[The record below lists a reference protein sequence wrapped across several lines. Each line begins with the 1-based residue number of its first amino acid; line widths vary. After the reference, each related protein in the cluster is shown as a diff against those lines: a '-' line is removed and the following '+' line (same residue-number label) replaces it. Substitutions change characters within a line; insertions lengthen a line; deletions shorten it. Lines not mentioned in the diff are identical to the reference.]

1 MNQLIQEINLQDN
14 GYSKGIASAQKAL
27 AELAKE
33 NGVANVSFRNTNKE
47 VNAAKRYY
55 STLTAEYSKLS
66 DEAKK
71 SEFGRAMHQQL
82 QQTEKDLQSMM
93 EATERAK
100 IKIEE
105 LQDQAKKNVKL
116 QIQKEESTG
125 SIFGDIKASFGKM
138 DKNKLVGDL
147 LGKAGL
153 GEAAGAMEALGGA
166 MGGGAAA
173 GAAAA
178 GAGIAAVGIAV
189 KETVDVTKEAIEKSA
204 EFGQAMSQLGAITGV
219 SGKALESMRAQVM
232 SVGDDTHTAYTEVAQ
247 NFALVGSALPELL
260 KDSQGMEQV
269 SRSAILLSKASKMEL
284 GDATNALTAT
294 MAQFDITASES
305 AHVVDIL
312 ANSAQKGTA
321 GIADVAATLQGAGTA
336 AASAGVQLNE
346 AAALVEV
353 LAKKGIKGAEAGTAL
368 RNVLLNMS
376 TKGIDEINPKIVGVQ
391 TALENLKEHADDAQ
405 WMVKT
410 FGVEGA
416 TAATNL
422 AKGLPIYEQLMA
434 QIDNVGTAAQMA
446 EQNGAN
452 LVAAYQRLQTDWNNF
467 LSSFNVDGANSPLM
481 IAVQQIHNIMYAL
494 TGLVEQFKECETLQ
508 SNIDVWGQIFD
519 VLGQTIAT
527 VINIVSDL
535 ISAIFKFTDAIEI
548 VKITSEAL
556 AGVFDLLEDVIWGVE
571 AVIWAIS
578 KAIEYCIDV
587 FNKFKNDLA
596 KGISRI
602 PLLDGL
608 LNSIKSIIGWL
619 KSLIKKWH
627 EFRVEVSKEMGD
639 YRHPKKDEKSQSGN
653 KGNNNKGNKNKSKNQ
668 KTQPKGIIEK
678 LQGDLQSLKE
688 KRDKATTKAEI
699 DRLNK
704 QIAAKQKQLNSYNGT
719 STTST
724 RTTRHGGSSTNNNT
738 RTEQTPKEKYDSE
751 IALIEEK
758 LKLELIN
765 EKKAVEDKIKAIDT
779 YINELG
785 KTKESLKNN
794 KTQIHKLS
802 QQQKLYQNRLKELTD
817 QEDDS
822 KAIREANNEYR
833 DTINKI
839 NRDRINGWATEEE
852 TNNQYIQAIETLIK
866 KYKEVGDMSDGMI
879 NTINRK
885 QKEVD
890 DIKFAQKLNDFW
902 LDFSSALE
910 DIDDIINDQNPANDY
925 YKEKRNAYNK
935 VLAKEDEYRIRFEA
949 ASEWKDI
956 EGFQEKLDWIQDHSE
971 VMLELGTSMNDIKVL
986 SNIKSYAE
994 ADIDE
999 LDLLYDAIDNVN
1011 KKLSE
1016 GTDGYE
1022 FLDIT
1027 NSRQQLDWIQK
1038 NAKIVKD
1045 TGLFN
1050 NKDFSALMRIKD
1062 LNKANEEETKLFND
1076 AVIKLRS
1083 NLSKPWKT
1091 EWLGEYKA
1099 LLKENQNLIGDFSF
1113 GVKNIDDVE
1122 KLLKLRKYA
1131 EEFAPDNTPNIK
1143 RYIAANERDGLGLDI
1158 DFKYD
1163 KSQLDKL
1170 QKMLDD
1176 ANIKLET
1183 DIAIETL
1190 YDVKDELES
1199 VKLSVDKE
1207 TFDKLVNQ
1215 INLISDAIDEDVKN
1229 IGKSLSKY
1237 QDVWVEVN
1245 PLNHNGSNGDK
1256 SNYSLPTTPSADIE
1270 KKAKKFYQPKQTFFW
1285 QDTNKTDNM
1294 QDELDKLI
1302 EKYREVEKIAQEAV
1316 ANNEK
1321 LLKPYDTGPIEA
1333 SLDYL
1338 EAEIAKK
1345 HAEIQSR
1352 LTFEVTMNGIEDT
1365 LSGFESFAN
1374 YTNSLVT
1381 FGDQWKQIGEN
1392 ANDAAEVLQKA
1403 ILIIQTVEGAIQAV
1417 NTVMTVANAIESIF
1431 QAKKVASTAAS
1442 EAQALAEGQNMASKT
1457 ASIAPTA
1464 AAATANKALE
1474 ATYLDLAA
1482 AEIFAAH
1489 AAIPFAGVGIAA
1501 GLAESM
1507 LATMSAVQAQ
1517 TLALATFANGGIVG
1531 GDAYHGD
1538 TTLVRANKGEM
1549 LLNNLEQRN
1558 LFSLLDGA
1566 LNTPFGGGRVDFKIS
1581 GDALYGTLKNYG
1593 KIKSKTGHNIT
1604 L

>member
-1 MNQLIQEINLQDN
+1 MLLQEINLKDN
-14 GYSKGIASAQKAL
+14 GYSKGIQSAQKAL
-27 AELAKE
+27 SDLAKE

-55 STLTAEYSKLS
+55 STLTSEYSKLS

-82 QQTEKDLQSMM
+82 QQTEKDLESMM

-100 IKIEE
+100 AKIEE
-105 LQDQAKKNVKL
+105 LQDQAKKKVKFG
-116 QIQKEESTG
+116 ESTG
-125 SIFGDIKASFGKM
+125 SLFGDIKKSFSKM

-147 LGKAGL
+147 LGKAGF
-153 GEAAGAMEALGGA
+153 GEAAGAIETLGGA
-166 MGGGAAA
+166 MGGGMAA
-173 GAAAA
+173 GAAGAA
-178 GAGIAAVGIAV
+178 AGIAAVGIAV

-232 SVGDDTHTAYTEVAQ
+232 SVGEDTHTSFTEVAR

-269 SRSAILLSKASKMEL
+269 SRSAILLSKAGVMPLE
-284 GDATNALTAT
+284 DATNALTAT
-294 MAQFDITASES
+294 MAQFDASAS
-305 AHVVDIL
+305 DSSHIVDIL
-312 ANSAQKGTA
+312 ANSAQLGTA
-321 GIADVAATLQGAGTA
+321 EINDVAETLQRCGTA

-346 AAALVEV
+346 AAALTEV
-353 LAKKGIKGAEAGTAL
+353 LADKGIKGAEAGTAL

-376 TKGIDEINPKIVGVQ
+376 TKGIDEINPKVVGLQ
-391 TALENLKEHADDAQ
+391 TALENLQKHANDAQ
-405 WMVKT
+405 WMVKV
-410 FGVEGA
+410 FGMEGA

-422 AKGLPIYEQLMA
+422 AEGLPTYEKLIA
-434 QIDNVGTAAQMA
+434 QIDNVGTAAKMA

-481 IAVQQIHNIMYAL
+481 IAAQQIHNIMYAL
-494 TGLVEQFKECETLQ
+494 TGLVEQFKESESVQ
-508 SNIDVWGQIFD
+508 SVVDVFGQVFD
-519 VLGQTIAT
+519 ALGQSIAT

-535 ISAIFKFTDAIEI
+535 ISVIFKFLDAIDIAEI
-548 VKITSEAL
+548 AGGAL
-556 AGVFDLLEDVIWGVE
+556 AGAFDLLEGVIWFVE
-571 AVIWAIS
+571 LAIWSIS
-578 KAIEYCIDV
+578 KAIEYCIGV
-587 FNKFKNDLA
+587 FNDFKNDLI

-602 PLLDGL
+602 PVLEGL
-608 LNSIKSIIGWL
+608 KNALKSIIGWL
-619 KSLIKKWH
+619 KETIKLWSQ
-627 EFRVEVSKEMGD
+627 FRAKVTEEMGD
-639 YRHPKKDEKSQSGN
+639 YRHPKKDEKSQSGS

-678 LQGDLQSLKE
+678 LQGELQNLKE

-724 RTTRHGGSSTNNNT
+724 RTTSRHGGSRSNSTTNT

-785 KTKESLKNN
+785 KTKELLKNN
-794 KTQIHKLS
+794 KTQIQKLS
-802 QQQKLYQNRLKELTD
+802 QQQKLYKNRLKELTE

-822 KAIREANNEYR
+822 KAIKEANNEYR

-839 NRDRINGWATEEE
+839 NRDRINGWATEKE

-866 KYKEVGDMSDGMI
+866 KYKEVGDMSDEMI

-935 VLAKEDEYRIRFEA
+935 VLAKEDEYRIRVEA
-949 ASEWKDI
+949 ASDWKDI
-956 EGFQEKLDWIQDHSE
+956 EGFQDKLEWIQNHSE

-986 SNIKSYAE
+986 DNIKSYAE

-999 LDLLYDAIDNVN
+999 LDILYDAIDNVD

-1016 GTDGYE
+1016 GTKGYE
-1022 FLDIT
+1022 FLDIK
-1027 NSRQQLDWIQK
+1027 NSRQQLAWIQY
-1038 NAKIVKD
+1038 NAKLVKD
-1045 TGLFN
+1045 TGLFSN
-1050 NKDFSALMRIKD
+1050 EDFSALMKIKD

-1099 LLKENQNLIGDFSF
+1099 LLKENQNLIGDLSF
-1113 GVKNIDDVE
+1113 GIKNIDDVD
-1122 KLLKLRKYA
+1122 KLMKLRKYA
-1131 EEFAPDNTPNIK
+1131 EWFAPDNSLNTR
-1143 RYIAANERDGLGLDI
+1143 RYIAANEREELGFDI

-1170 QKMLDD
+1170 QQMLDN

-1183 DIAIETL
+1183 EIAIENL
-1190 YDVKDELES
+1190 DEITEKLES

-1215 INLISDAIDEDVKN
+1215 IKLISDSIDEDVKN
-1229 IGKSLSKY
+1229 IGQSLSKY
-1237 QDVWVEVN
+1237 QNLWVEVN
-1245 PLNHNGSNGDK
+1245 PLNDNGRKGDK
-1256 SNYSLPTTPSADIE
+1256 SNYSLSTTPSADIE
-1270 KKAKKFYQPKQTFFW
+1270 KKFKKFYQPKQTFFW
-1285 QDTNKTDNM
+1285 KDTNKTDNM

-1302 EKYREVEKIAQEAV
+1302 EKYKEVEKIAQEAV

-1321 LLKPYDTGPIEA
+1321 LLKPYDTDPIEA

-1365 LSGFESFAN
+1365 LSGFGDLAN

-1381 FGDQWKQIGEN
+1381 FGDQWNQIGEN

-1417 NTVMTVANAIESIF
+1417 NTVMTIANAIESIF

-1442 EAQALAEGQNMASKT
+1442 EAEALAEAQNMSVKT
-1457 ASIAPTA
+1457 ATIAPTA

-1489 AAIPFAGVGIAA
+1489 AAIPFAGVGVAA
-1501 GLAESM
+1501 GLVESM
-1507 LATMSAVQAQ
+1507 LGTMSAVQAQ

>member
-1 MNQLIQEINLQDN
+1 MLLQEINLKDN
-14 GYSKGIASAQKAL
+14 GYSKGIQSAQKAL
-27 AELAKE
+27 SDLAKE

-66 DEAKK
+66 EEAKK

-82 QQTEKDLQSMM
+82 QQTEKDLESMM

-100 IKIEE
+100 AKIEE
-105 LQDQAKKNVKL
+105 LQDQAKKKVKFG
-116 QIQKEESTG
+116 ESTG
-125 SIFGDIKASFGKM
+125 SLFGDIKKSFSKM

-147 LGKAGL
+147 LGKAGF
-153 GEAAGAMEALGGA
+153 GEAAGAIETLGGA
-166 MGGGAAA
+166 MGGGMAA
-173 GAAAA
+173 GAAGAA
-178 GAGIAAVGIAV
+178 AGIAAVGIAV

-269 SRSAILLSKASKMEL
+269 SRSAIMLSKAGRMEL
-284 GDATNALTAT
+284 SDATNALTAT
-294 MAQFDITASES
+294 MAQFDVSASES

-312 ANSAQKGTA
+312 ANGGQLGTA
-321 GIADVAATLQGAGTA
+321 GIGELADTLQRAGTA
-336 AASAGVQLNE
+336 ANSAGVQLNE
-346 AAALVEV
+346 AAALTEV
-353 LAKKGIKGAEAGTAL
+353 LAEKGIKGADAGTAL

-376 TKGIDEINPKIVGVQ
+376 TKGIDEINPKIVGMQ
-391 TALENLKEHADDAQ
+391 TALENLQTHADDAQ
-405 WMVKT
+405 WMVKV
-410 FGVEGA
+410 FGMEGA

-422 AKGLPIYEQLMA
+422 AKGLPTYEKLIA
-434 QIDNVGTAAQMA
+434 QIDNVGTAAKMA

-452 LVAAYQRLQTDWNNF
+452 LVSAYQRLQTDWNNF
-467 LSSFNVDGANSPLM
+467 LSSFNVDGADSPLM
-481 IAVQQIHNIMYAL
+481 IAAQQIHNIMYAL
-494 TGLVEQFKECETLQ
+494 TGLVEQFKECESVQ
-508 SNIDVWGQIFD
+508 SVIDVFGQLFD

-535 ISAIFKFTDAIEI
+535 VSVIFKFLDAIEI
-548 VKITSEAL
+548 ANITGDAL
-556 AGVFDLLEDVIWGVE
+556 AGMFDLLEDVIWYVE
-571 AVIWAIS
+571 VAIWSIS

-587 FNKFKNDLA
+587 FNDLKHDLA
-596 KGISRI
+596 KGISKI

-608 LNSIKSIIGWL
+608 KKAIKSIIGWL
-619 KSLIKKWH
+619 KETIKLWH
-627 EFRVEVSKEMGD
+627 KFRVEVSEEMAKD
-639 YRHPKKDEKSQSGN
+639 RHPKKDKKPQSD
-653 KGNNNKGNKNKSKNQ
+653 KKGNKNTDKKNNT
-668 KTQPKGIIEK
+668 KNTQ
-678 LQGDLQSLKE
+678 QGGTRSH
-688 KRDKATTKAEI
+688 
-699 DRLNK
+699 
-704 QIAAKQKQLNSYNGT
+704 SYNGT
-719 STTST
+719 ST
-724 RTTRHGGSSTNNNT
+724 RTTSKHGGSSTTNNT

-765 EKKAVEDKIKAIDT
+765 EKEAVEDKIKAIES

-785 KTKESLKNN
+785 KTKELLKNN
-794 KTQIHKLS
+794 KNQIQQLS
-802 QQQKLYQNRLKELTD
+802 KEQKLYKNKLKQLTE

-822 KAIREANNEYR
+822 KAIKEANNEYI

-839 NRDRINGWATEEE
+839 NRDRINGWATEDE
-852 TNNQYIQAIETLIK
+852 TNNQYIQAIENLIK
-866 KYKEVGDMSDGMI
+866 KYKEVGDISDGMI

-890 DIKFAQKLNDFW
+890 DFKFAQKFKDFKITY
-902 LDFSSALE
+902 SNALE
-910 DIDDIINDQNPANDY
+910 DIDDIINGQNPANDY
-925 YKEKRNAYNK
+925 YKEKRTAYNN
-935 VLAKEDEYRIRFEA
+935 VLEKENEYRTRVEA
-949 ASEWKDI
+949 SSEWGKI
-956 EGFQEKLDWIQDHSE
+956 EGFQEKLKWIQDHSE
-971 VMLELGTSMNDIKVL
+971 IMLELGTSMNDINVL
-986 SNIKSYAE
+986 NNIKSYAE

-999 LDLLYDAIDNVN
+999 LDILYDAIDNLD

-1016 GTDGYE
+1016 GTKGYE
-1022 FLDIT
+1022 FLDIK
-1027 NSRQQLDWIQK
+1027 NSRQQLEWIQY
-1038 NAKIVKD
+1038 NAKLIKD
-1045 TGLFN
+1045 TGLFSN
-1050 NKDFSALMRIKD
+1050 EDFSALMKIKD
-1062 LNKANEEETKLFND
+1062 LNTANAEETKLFND
-1076 AVIKLRS
+1076 AVIKLRA

-1091 EWLGEYKA
+1091 EWLGEYKK
-1099 LLKENQNLIGDFSF
+1099 LLKENQGLVDDFSF
-1113 GVKNIDDVE
+1113 GVKNIDDVD
-1122 KLLKLRKYA
+1122 KIINLRSYSNY
-1131 EEFAPDNTPNIK
+1131 FAPDNSQNIK
-1143 RYIAANERDGLGLDI
+1143 RRIAANEIDGLGLNI

-1170 QKMLDD
+1170 QQMLDK

-1183 DIAIETL
+1183 EIAIENLDDIT
-1190 YDVKDELES
+1190 KELQS
-1199 VKLSVDKE
+1199 VELNIDKE
-1207 TFDKLVNQ
+1207 TFDKIVNQ
-1215 INLISDAIDEDVKN
+1215 IKLISDSIDEDVKN
-1229 IGKSLSKY
+1229 IEKSLSKY
-1237 QDVWVEVN
+1237 LDFRFNVYSDN
-1245 PLNHNGSNGDK
+1245 NSNRGDK
-1256 SNYSLPTTPSADIE
+1256 SNYSLKTAPSADIE
-1270 KKAKKFYQPKQTFFW
+1270 KKAKSFYQPKQTFFGL
-1285 QDTNKTDNM
+1285 DTTKTDKM
-1294 QDELDKLI
+1294 QDELDKLV
-1302 EKYREVEKIAQEAV
+1302 EKYKEVEKIAQEAV
-1316 ANNEK
+1316 QNNDK
-1321 LLKPYDTGPIEA
+1321 LLTPIDTSNFEA
-1333 SLDYL
+1333 SLEYL
-1338 EAEIAKK
+1338 EDEIDIK

-1352 LTFEVTMNGIEDT
+1352 LAFEVTMNGIDDV
-1365 LSGFESFAN
+1365 LSNASDLAN

-1381 FGDQWKQIGEN
+1381 FGDQWNQIGEN

-1417 NTVMTVANAIESIF
+1417 NTVMTIANSIESIF
-1431 QAKKVASTAAS
+1431 QANKVASTAAS

-1489 AAIPFAGVGIAA
+1489 AAIPFAGVGLAA
-1501 GLAESM
+1501 GFTEAM
-1507 LATMSAVQAQ
+1507 LGTMASVQAQ

-1531 GDAYHGD
+1531 GDAFHGD
-1538 TTLVRANKGEM
+1538 STLVRANKGEM

>member
-1 MNQLIQEINLQDN
+1 MLLQEINLKDN
-14 GYSKGIASAQKAL
+14 GYSKGIQSAQKAL
-27 AELAKE
+27 SELAKE

-82 QQTEKDLQSMM
+82 QQTEKDLESMM

-100 IKIEE
+100 AKIEE
-105 LQDQAKKNVKL
+105 LQDQAKKKVKFG
-116 QIQKEESTG
+116 ESTG
-125 SIFGDIKASFGKM
+125 SLFGDIKKSFSKM

-147 LGKAGL
+147 LGKAGF
-153 GEAAGAMEALGGA
+153 GEAAGAIETLGGA
-166 MGGGAAA
+166 MGGGMAA
-173 GAAAA
+173 GAAGAA
-178 GAGIAAVGIAV
+178 AGIAAVGIAV
-189 KETVDVTKEAIEKSA
+189 KETVDVTKEAIQKSA

-260 KDSQGMEQV
+260 KDSQGMEEV
-269 SRSAILLSKASKMEL
+269 SRSAIMLSKAGRMEL
-284 GDATNALTAT
+284 SDATNALTAT
-294 MAQFDITASES
+294 MAQFDVSASES

-312 ANSAQKGTA
+312 ANGGQLGTA
-321 GIADVAATLQGAGTA
+321 GIGELADTLQRAGTA
-336 AASAGVQLNE
+336 ANSAGVQLNE
-346 AAALVEV
+346 AAALTEV
-353 LAKKGIKGAEAGTAL
+353 LAEKGIKGAEAGTAL

-376 TKGIDEINPKIVGVQ
+376 TKGIDEINPKVVGLQ
-391 TALENLKEHADDAQ
+391 TALENLQKHADDAQ
-405 WMVKT
+405 WMVKV
-410 FGVEGA
+410 FGMEGA

-422 AKGLPIYEQLMA
+422 AEGLPTYEKLIA
-434 QIDNVGTAAQMA
+434 QIDNVGTAAKMA

-481 IAVQQIHNIMYAL
+481 IAAQQIHNIMYAL
-494 TGLVEQFKECETLQ
+494 TGLVEQFKESESVQ
-508 SNIDVWGQIFD
+508 SVIDVFGQVFD
-519 VLGQTIAT
+519 ALGQSIAT

-535 ISAIFKFTDAIEI
+535 ISVIFKFLDAIDIAEI
-548 VKITSEAL
+548 AGGAL
-556 AGVFDLLEDVIWGVE
+556 AGTFDLLEGVIWFVE
-571 AVIWAIS
+571 LAIWSIS
-578 KAIEYCIDV
+578 KAIEYCIGV
-587 FNKFKNDLA
+587 FNDFKNDLI

-602 PLLDGL
+602 PVLDGL
-608 LNSIKSIIGWL
+608 KNALKSIIGWL
-619 KSLIKKWH
+619 KETIKLWSQ
-627 EFRVEVSKEMGD
+627 FRAKVTEEMGD

-653 KGNNNKGNKNKSKNQ
+653 KGNKNTGNKNKSKNQ
-668 KTQPKGIIEK
+668 KAQPKGIIEK
-678 LQGDLQSLKE
+678 LQGELQTLKE

-724 RTTRHGGSSTNNNT
+724 RTTSRHGGSRSNSTTNT

-802 QQQKLYQNRLKELTD
+802 QQQKLYKNRLKELTE
-817 QEDDS
+817 QEDNS
-822 KAIREANNEYR
+822 KTIKEANNEYR

-890 DIKFAQKLNDFW
+890 DIKFAQKLKDFRITYAN
-902 LDFSSALE
+902 ALE
-910 DIDDIINDQNPANDY
+910 EIDDIINDQNPANEY
-925 YKEKRNAYNK
+925 YKEKRNAYSK
-935 VLAKEDEYRIRFEA
+935 VLVKEDEYAMKLEA
-949 ASEWKDI
+949 SSEWKKI
-956 EGFQEKLDWIQDHSE
+956 EGFQEKLKWIQDNSE
-971 VMLELGTSMNDIKVL
+971 IMLELGTSMNDIKVL
-986 SNIKSYAE
+986 NNIKSYAE

-999 LDLLYDAIDNVN
+999 LDILYDAIENLD

-1016 GTDGYE
+1016 GTKGYE
-1022 FLDIT
+1022 FLGIK
-1027 NSRQQLDWIQK
+1027 NSRQQLDWIHQ
-1038 NAKIVKD
+1038 NAKLVKD

-1050 NKDFSALMRIKD
+1050 QKDFSSLMKIKD
-1062 LNKANEEETKLFND
+1062 LNKANEEETQLFND
-1076 AVIKLRS
+1076 AVIKLRA

-1091 EWLGEYKA
+1091 EWLAEYKE
-1099 LLKENQNLIGDFSF
+1099 LLKENQNLLGDFSS
-1113 GVKNIDDVE
+1113 GIKNVEDID
-1122 KLLKLRKYA
+1122 KLMKLRQYA
-1131 EEFAPDNTPNIK
+1131 EAFAPGSPLPIR
-1143 RYIAANERDGLGLDI
+1143 RYIAGNERDDLELGI
-1158 DFKYD
+1158 EFKYD

-1170 QKMLDD
+1170 QQILDN

-1183 DIAIETL
+1183 EIAIENLDDITE
-1190 YDVKDELES
+1190 ELES

-1207 TFDKLVNQ
+1207 TFDKLINQ
-1215 INLISDAIDEDVKN
+1215 IKLISDSIDEDVKN
-1229 IGKSLSKY
+1229 IGQSLSKY
-1237 QDVWVEVN
+1237 QNLWDNMNESFMS
-1245 PLNHNGSNGDK
+1245 GSKGDK
-1256 SNYSLPTTPSADIE
+1256 SNYSLSTTPSADIE
-1270 KKAKKFYQPKQTFFW
+1270 KKFKKFYQPKQTFFW

-1302 EKYREVEKIAQEAV
+1302 EKYKEVEKIAQEAV

-1321 LLKPYDTGPIEA
+1321 LITPYDTSEFEA
-1333 SLDYL
+1333 PLEYL

-1417 NTVMTVANAIESIF
+1417 NTVMTIANAIESIF

-1442 EAQALAEGQNMASKT
+1442 EAEAIAEGQNMASKT
-1457 ASIAPTA
+1457 ASIAPTT

-1489 AAIPFAGVGIAA
+1489 AAIPFAGVGLAA
-1501 GLAESM
+1501 GFTEAM
-1507 LATMSAVQAQ
+1507 LGTMASVQAQ

-1531 GDAYHGD
+1531 GDAFHGD
-1538 TTLVRANKGEM
+1538 STLVRANKGEM

-1566 LNTPFGGGRVDFKIS
+1566 LNSPFGGGRVDFKIS

>member
-1 MNQLIQEINLQDN
+1 MLLQEISLKDN
-14 GYSKGIASAQKAL
+14 GYSKGIQSAQKAL
-27 AELAKE
+27 SDLAKE

-82 QQTEKDLQSMM
+82 QQTEKDLESMM

-100 IKIEE
+100 AKIEE
-105 LQDQAKKNVKL
+105 LQDQAKKKVKFG
-116 QIQKEESTG
+116 ESTG
-125 SIFGDIKASFGKM
+125 SLFGDIKKSFSKM

-147 LGKAGL
+147 LGKAGF
-153 GEAAGAMEALGGA
+153 GEAAGAIETLGGA
-166 MGGGAAA
+166 MGGGMAA
-173 GAAAA
+173 GAAGAA
-178 GAGIAAVGIAV
+178 AGIAAVGIAV
-189 KETVDVTKEAIEKSA
+189 KETVDVTTEAIQKSA

-260 KDSQGMEQV
+260 KDSQGMEEV
-269 SRSAILLSKASKMEL
+269 SRSAIMLSKAGRMEL
-284 GDATNALTAT
+284 SDATNALTAT
-294 MAQFDITASES
+294 MAQFDVSASES

-312 ANSAQKGTA
+312 ANGGQLGTA
-321 GIADVAATLQGAGTA
+321 GIGELADTLQRAGTA
-336 AASAGVQLNE
+336 ANSAGVQLNE
-346 AAALVEV
+346 AAALTEV
-353 LAKKGIKGAEAGTAL
+353 LAEKGIKGAEAGTAL

-376 TKGIDEINPKIVGVQ
+376 TKGIDEINPKVVGLQ
-391 TALENLKEHADDAQ
+391 TALENLKKHADDAQ
-405 WMVKT
+405 WMVKV
-410 FGVEGA
+410 FGMEGA

-422 AKGLPIYEQLMA
+422 AEGLPTYEKLIA
-434 QIDNVGTAAQMA
+434 QIDNVGTAAKMA

-481 IAVQQIHNIMYAL
+481 IAAQQIHNIMYAL
-494 TGLVEQFKECETLQ
+494 TGLVEQFKESESVQ
-508 SNIDVWGQIFD
+508 SVVDVFGQVFD
-519 VLGQTIAT
+519 ALGQSIAT

-535 ISAIFKFTDAIEI
+535 ISVIFKFLDAIDIAEI
-548 VKITSEAL
+548 AGGAL
-556 AGVFDLLEDVIWGVE
+556 AGAFDLLEGVIWYVE
-571 AVIWAIS
+571 VAIWSIS
-578 KAIEYCIDV
+578 KAIEYCIGV
-587 FNKFKNDLA
+587 FNDLKNDLI
-596 KGISRI
+596 KGISKI

-608 LNSIKSIIGWL
+608 KNALKSIIGWL
-619 KSLIKKWH
+619 KDTIKLWSQ
-627 EFRVEVSKEMGD
+627 FRAEVSKEMAED
-639 YRHPKKDEKSQSGN
+639 RHPKKDEKSQSGS

-724 RTTRHGGSSTNNNT
+724 RTTTSRHGGSRSTTNT
-738 RTEQTPKEKYDSE
+738 TTRAEQTPKEKYDSE

-802 QQQKLYQNRLKELTD
+802 QQQKLYQNKLKELTE

-822 KAIREANNEYR
+822 KAIKEANNEYR

-839 NRDRINGWATEEE
+839 NRDRINGWATEDE

-890 DIKFAQKLNDFW
+890 DIKFAQKLKDFTITY
-902 LDFSSALE
+902 SNALE
-910 DIDDIINDQNPANDY
+910 DIDGIINGQNPANDY

-935 VLAKEDEYRIRFEA
+935 VSAKENEYRIRVEA

-956 EGFQEKLDWIQDHSE
+956 EGFQDKLEWIQDHDE

-986 SNIKSYAE
+986 NNIKSYAE

-999 LDLLYDAIDNVN
+999 LDILYDAIDNLD

-1016 GTDGYE
+1016 GTKGYE
-1022 FLDIT
+1022 FLDIK
-1027 NSRQQLDWIQK
+1027 NSRQQLAWIQY
-1038 NAKIVKD
+1038 NAKLVKD
-1045 TGLFN
+1045 TGLFSN
-1050 NKDFSALMRIKD
+1050 EDFSALMKIKD

-1083 NLSKPWKT
+1083 NLSKPWET
-1091 EWLGEYKA
+1091 DWLDEYKK
-1099 LLKENQNLIGDFSF
+1099 LLKENQNLIGDFSS
-1113 GVKNIDDVE
+1113 GIKNVGDID
-1122 KLLKLRKYA
+1122 KLMKLRNYSYY
-1131 EEFAPDNTPNIK
+1131 FAPDNSQNIK
-1143 RYIAANERDGLGLDI
+1143 RHIAANERDKLGLDI
-1158 DFKYD
+1158 EFKYD

-1170 QKMLDD
+1170 QQMLD
-1176 ANIKLET
+1176 NEHINLET
-1183 DIAIETL
+1183 EIAIGNLDDIVE
-1190 YDVKDELES
+1190 ELES

-1207 TFDKLVNQ
+1207 TFDKIINQ
-1215 INLISDAIDEDVKN
+1215 IKLISDAIDEDVSN
-1229 IGKSLSKY
+1229 IEKSLSKY
-1237 QDVWVEVN
+1237 LDFRFNVYSEN
-1245 PLNHNGSNGDK
+1245 NRGDK
-1256 SNYSLPTTPSADIE
+1256 SNYSLPTAPSADIE
-1270 KKAKKFYQPKQTFFW
+1270 KKYKAFYQPKQTFFW

-1302 EKYREVEKIAQEAV
+1302 EKYKEVEKIAQEAV
-1316 ANNEK
+1316 QNNEK
-1321 LLKPYDTGPIEA
+1321 LLTPLDTSAFEA
-1333 SLDYL
+1333 PLEYL
-1338 EAEIAKK
+1338 EKEIAKK

-1381 FGDQWKQIGEN
+1381 FGDQWNQIGEN

-1417 NTVMTVANAIESIF
+1417 NTVMTIANAIESIF

-1442 EAQALAEGQNMASKT
+1442 EAEALAEGQNMASKT

-1489 AAIPFAGVGIAA
+1489 AAIPFAGVGVAA
-1501 GLAESM
+1501 GLVESM
-1507 LATMSAVQAQ
+1507 IGTMSAVQAQ

-1566 LNTPFGGGRVDFKIS
+1566 LNSPFGGGRVDFKIS

>member
-1 MNQLIQEINLQDN
+1 MLLQEINLKDN
-14 GYSKGIASAQKAL
+14 GYSKGIQSAQKAL
-27 AELAKE
+27 SELAKE

-82 QQTEKDLQSMM
+82 QQTEKDLESMM

-100 IKIEE
+100 AKIEE
-105 LQDQAKKNVKL
+105 LQDQAKKKVKFG
-116 QIQKEESTG
+116 ESTG
-125 SIFGDIKASFGKM
+125 SLFGDIKKSFSKM

-147 LGKAGL
+147 LGKAGF
-153 GEAAGAMEALGGA
+153 GEAAGAIETLGGA
-166 MGGGAAA
+166 MGGGMAA
-173 GAAAA
+173 GAAGAA
-178 GAGIAAVGIAV
+178 AGIAAVGIAV

-269 SRSAILLSKASKMEL
+269 SRSAIMLSKASKMEL

-346 AAALVEV
+346 AAAMTEV

-368 RNVLLNMS
+368 RDVLLHMS

-434 QIDNVGTAAQMA
+434 QIDNVGTAAKMA

-481 IAVQQIHNIMYAL
+481 IAAQQIHNIMYAL
-494 TGLVEQFKECETLQ
+494 TGLVEQFKESESVQ
-508 SNIDVWGQIFD
+508 SVVDVFGQVFD
-519 VLGQTIAT
+519 ALGQSIAT

-535 ISAIFKFTDAIEI
+535 ISVIFKFLDAIDIAEI
-548 VKITSEAL
+548 AGGAL
-556 AGVFDLLEDVIWGVE
+556 AGTFDLLEGVIWFVE
-571 AVIWAIS
+571 LAIWSIS
-578 KAIEYCIDV
+578 KAIEYCIGV
-587 FNKFKNDLA
+587 FNDFKNDLI

-602 PLLDGL
+602 PVLDGL
-608 LNSIKSIIGWL
+608 KNALKSIIGWL
-619 KSLIKKWH
+619 KETIKLWSQ
-627 EFRVEVSKEMGD
+627 FRAKVTEEMGD

-653 KGNNNKGNKNKSKNQ
+653 KGNKNTDKKNKSKNQ

-678 LQGDLQSLKE
+678 LQGELQSLKE

-724 RTTRHGGSSTNNNT
+724 RTTSRHGGSRSNSTTNT

-802 QQQKLYQNRLKELTD
+802 QQQKLYKNRLKELTE

-822 KAIREANNEYR
+822 KAIKEANNEYR

-890 DIKFAQKLNDFW
+890 DIKFAQKLKDFRITYAN
-902 LDFSSALE
+902 ALE
-910 DIDDIINDQNPANDY
+910 EIDDIINDQNPANEY
-925 YKEKRNAYNK
+925 YKEKRNAYSK
-935 VLAKEDEYRIRFEA
+935 VLVKEDEYAMKLEA
-949 ASEWKDI
+949 SSEWKKI
-956 EGFQEKLDWIQDHSE
+956 EGFQEKLKWIQDNSE
-971 VMLELGTSMNDIKVL
+971 IMLELGTSMNDIKVL
-986 SNIKSYAE
+986 NNIKSYAE

-999 LDLLYDAIDNVN
+999 LDILYDAIENLD

-1016 GTDGYE
+1016 GTQGYE
-1022 FLDIT
+1022 FLDIK
-1027 NSRQQLDWIQK
+1027 NSRQQLDWIHQ
-1038 NAKIVKD
+1038 NAKLVKD

-1050 NKDFSALMRIKD
+1050 QKDFSSLMKIKD
-1062 LNKANEEETKLFND
+1062 LNTANAEETQLFND
-1076 AVIKLRS
+1076 AVIKLRA

-1091 EWLGEYKA
+1091 EWLAEYKE
-1099 LLKENQNLIGDFSF
+1099 LLKENQNLIGDFSS
-1113 GVKNIDDVE
+1113 GIKNVEDID
-1122 KLLKLRKYA
+1122 KLMKLRQYA
-1131 EEFAPDNTPNIK
+1131 EAFAPGSPLPIR
-1143 RYIAANERDGLGLDI
+1143 RYIAGNERDDLELGI
-1158 DFKYD
+1158 EFKYD

-1170 QKMLDD
+1170 QQMLDN

-1183 DIAIETL
+1183 EIAIENL
-1190 YDVKDELES
+1190 DDIIEELQSVELNIDKD
-1199 VKLSVDKE
+1199 
-1207 TFDKLVNQ
+1207 TFDKIVNQ
-1215 INLISDAIDEDVKN
+1215 IKLISDSIDEDVKN
-1229 IGKSLSKY
+1229 IGQSLSKY
-1237 QDVWVEVN
+1237 QNLWDKMNESFMS
-1245 PLNHNGSNGDK
+1245 GSKGDK
-1256 SNYSLPTTPSADIE
+1256 SNYSLSTTPSADIE
-1270 KKAKKFYQPKQTFFW
+1270 KKFKKFYQPKQTFFW

-1302 EKYREVEKIAQEAV
+1302 EKYKEVEKIAQEAV

-1321 LLKPYDTGPIEA
+1321 LITPYDTSEFEEPLE
-1333 SLDYL
+1333 YL

-1417 NTVMTVANAIESIF
+1417 NTVMTIANAIESIF

-1442 EAQALAEGQNMASKT
+1442 EAEALAEGQNMASKT

-1489 AAIPFAGVGIAA
+1489 AAIPFAGVGVAA
-1501 GLAESM
+1501 GLVESM
-1507 LATMSAVQAQ
+1507 LGTMSAVQAQ

-1604 L
+1604 I

>member
-14 GYSKGIASAQKAL
+14 GYSKGIQSAQKAL

-82 QQTEKDLQSMM
+82 QQTEKDLESMM

-100 IKIEE
+100 AKIEE
-105 LQDQAKKNVKL
+105 LQDQAKKKVKFG
-116 QIQKEESTG
+116 ESTG
-125 SIFGDIKASFGKM
+125 SLFGDIKKSFSKM

-147 LGKAGL
+147 LGKAGF
-153 GEAAGAMEALGGA
+153 GEAAGAIETLGGA
-166 MGGGAAA
+166 MGGGMAA
-173 GAAAA
+173 GAAGAA
-178 GAGIAAVGIAV
+178 AGIAAVGIAV

-260 KDSQGMEQV
+260 KDSQGMEEV
-269 SRSAILLSKASKMEL
+269 SRSAIMLSKAGRMEL
-284 GDATNALTAT
+284 SDATNALTAT
-294 MAQFDITASES
+294 MAQFDVSASES

-312 ANSAQKGTA
+312 ANGGQLGTA
-321 GIADVAATLQGAGTA
+321 GIGELADTLQRAGTA
-336 AASAGVQLNE
+336 ANSAGVQLNE
-346 AAALVEV
+346 AAALTEV
-353 LAKKGIKGAEAGTAL
+353 LAEKGIKGADAGTAL

-376 TKGIDEINPKIVGVQ
+376 TKGIDEINPKIVGMQ
-391 TALENLKEHADDAQ
+391 TALENLQTHADDAQ
-405 WMVKT
+405 WMVKV
-410 FGVEGA
+410 FGMEGA

-422 AKGLPIYEQLMA
+422 AKGLPTYEKLIA
-434 QIDNVGTAAQMA
+434 QIDNVGTAAKMA

-467 LSSFNVDGANSPLM
+467 LSSFNVDGADSPLM
-481 IAVQQIHNIMYAL
+481 IAAQQIHNIMYAL
-494 TGLVEQFKECETLQ
+494 TGLVEQFKECESVQ
-508 SNIDVWGQIFD
+508 SVIDVFGQLFD

-535 ISAIFKFTDAIEI
+535 VSVIFKFLDAIEI
-548 VKITSEAL
+548 ANITGDAL
-556 AGVFDLLEDVIWGVE
+556 AGMFDLLEDVIWYVE
-571 AVIWAIS
+571 VAIWSIS

-587 FNKFKNDLA
+587 FNDLKHDLA
-596 KGISRI
+596 KGISKI

-608 LNSIKSIIGWL
+608 KKAIKSIIGWL
-619 KSLIKKWH
+619 KETIKLWH
-627 EFRVEVSKEMGD
+627 KFRVEVSEEMAKD
-639 YRHPKKDEKSQSGN
+639 RHPKKDKKPQSD
-653 KGNNNKGNKNKSKNQ
+653 KKGNKNTEKKNNT
-668 KTQPKGIIEK
+668 KNTQ
-678 LQGDLQSLKE
+678 QGGTRSH
-688 KRDKATTKAEI
+688 
-699 DRLNK
+699 
-704 QIAAKQKQLNSYNGT
+704 SYNGT
-719 STTST
+719 ST
-724 RTTRHGGSSTNNNT
+724 RTTSKHGGSSTTNNT

-765 EKKAVEDKIKAIDT
+765 EKEAVEDKIKAIES

-785 KTKESLKNN
+785 KTKELLKNN
-794 KTQIHKLS
+794 KNQIQQLS
-802 QQQKLYQNRLKELTD
+802 KEQKLYKNKLKQLTE

-822 KAIREANNEYR
+822 KAIKEANNEYI

-839 NRDRINGWATEEE
+839 NRDRINGWATEDE
-852 TNNQYIQAIETLIK
+852 TNNQYIQAIENLIK
-866 KYKEVGDMSDGMI
+866 KYKEVGDISDGMI

-890 DIKFAQKLNDFW
+890 DFKFAQKFKDFKITY
-902 LDFSSALE
+902 SNALE

-925 YKEKRNAYNK
+925 YKEKRTAYNK
-935 VLAKEDEYRIRFEA
+935 VLEKENEYRTRLEA
-949 ASEWKDI
+949 SSEWGKI
-956 EGFQEKLDWIQDHSE
+956 EGFQEKLKWIQDHSE
-971 VMLELGTSMNDIKVL
+971 IMLELGTSMNDINVL
-986 SNIKSYAE
+986 NNIKSYAE

-999 LDLLYDAIDNVN
+999 LDILYDAIDNLD

-1016 GTDGYE
+1016 GTKGYE
-1022 FLDIT
+1022 FLDIK
-1027 NSRQQLDWIQK
+1027 NSRQQLEWIQY
-1038 NAKIVKD
+1038 NAKLIKD
-1045 TGLFN
+1045 TGLFSN
-1050 NKDFSALMRIKD
+1050 EDFSALMKIKD
-1062 LNKANEEETKLFND
+1062 LNTANAEETQLFND
-1076 AVIKLRS
+1076 AVIKLRA

-1091 EWLGEYKA
+1091 EWLSEYRA
-1099 LLKENQNLIGDFSF
+1099 LLKENQSLIGDFSS
-1113 GVKNIDDVE
+1113 GIKNIDDVD
-1122 KLLKLRKYA
+1122 KIINLRSYSYY
-1131 EEFAPDNTPNIK
+1131 FAPDNDLNIK
-1143 RYIAANERDGLGLDI
+1143 RYVAAKERDKLGLNI

-1170 QKMLDD
+1170 QQMLDK

-1183 DIAIETL
+1183 EIAIENLDDIT
-1190 YDVKDELES
+1190 KELQS
-1199 VKLSVDKE
+1199 VELNIDKE
-1207 TFDKLVNQ
+1207 TFDKIVNQ
-1215 INLISDAIDEDVKN
+1215 IKLISDSIDEDVKN
-1229 IGKSLSKY
+1229 IEKSLSKY
-1237 QDVWVEVN
+1237 LDFRFNVYSDN
-1245 PLNHNGSNGDK
+1245 NSNRGDK
-1256 SNYSLPTTPSADIE
+1256 SNYSLKTAPSADIE
-1270 KKAKKFYQPKQTFFW
+1270 KKAKSFYQPKQTFFGL
-1285 QDTNKTDNM
+1285 DTTKTDKM
-1294 QDELDKLI
+1294 QDELDKLV
-1302 EKYREVEKIAQEAV
+1302 EKYKEVEKIAQEAV
-1316 ANNEK
+1316 QNNDK
-1321 LLKPYDTGPIEA
+1321 LLTPIDTSNFEA
-1333 SLDYL
+1333 SLEYL
-1338 EAEIAKK
+1338 EDEIDIK

-1352 LTFEVTMNGIEDT
+1352 LAFEVTMNGIDDV
-1365 LSGFESFAN
+1365 LSNASDLAN

-1381 FGDQWKQIGEN
+1381 FGDQWNQIGEN

-1417 NTVMTVANAIESIF
+1417 NTVMTIANSIESIF
-1431 QAKKVASTAAS
+1431 QANKVASTAAS

-1489 AAIPFAGVGIAA
+1489 AAIPFAGVGLAA
-1501 GLAESM
+1501 GFTEAM
-1507 LATMSAVQAQ
+1507 LGTMASVQAQ

-1531 GDAYHGD
+1531 GDAFHGD
-1538 TTLVRANKGEM
+1538 STLVRANKGEM

-1566 LNTPFGGGRVDFKIS
+1566 LNSPFGGGRVDFKIS